1 MASLRR
7 INQDDLRNHNLSVV
21 IDTLLR
27 ASSPMSRADLAKET
41 GLTKATM
48 SLLVS
53 MLIDVGVVEEGE
65 PQSSSNYGRPSTPL
79 AVAGGRVCGIGM
91 QVNTDGYGCVAL
103 DINRDTLC
111 HEWVDADM
119 SGVAPED
126 VFAKLDTMAAS
137 VERKLKRRGCIVAGA
152 ACALPG
158 LVTSKRQL
166 LMARNL
172 GWENVDLTQF
182 DVMRRYDV
190 VPGNEAKMAAIAQIP
205 GYACVRADYLDA
217 VDCAD
222 SFIYLSCDIGIGGAI
237 VRDGEVVTGSHGFA
251 GEIGHMSVSFD
262 GPLCRCGRKGCLE
275 AYAGRRALVR
285 ESGVAGS
292 DDEASKA
299 AALDRLL
306 DAWHAEDPQA
316 VKAVD
321 RAVDA
326 LISAIG
332 SAVNLEDVDTVLLG
346 GWWINFGQ
354 SFYETLESRLKTQV
368 LGASDMQVS
377 VSMPPVADH
386 PALYGAAE
394 VGLRRFIDNPL
405 AFIAEKA

>member
-1 MASLRR
+1 MTSLRR

-27 ASSPMSRADLAKET
+27 ASTPMSRAALAKET

-53 MLIDVGVVEEGE
+53 LLIEAGIVKEGE
-65 PQSSSNYGRPSTPL
+65 PQNSSSYGRPSTPL
-79 AVAGGRVCGIGM
+79 AIAGGKMCGIGM

-103 DINRDTLC
+103 DINRDTLAY
-111 HEWVDADM
+111 EWVDADM

-126 VFAKLDTMAAS
+126 VFDRLDTMVTAM
-137 VERKLKRRGCIVAGA
+137 ERQLKRKGCAVAGV

-158 LVTSKRQL
+158 LVTSKKQL

-172 GWENVDLTQF
+172 GWENVDLMQF
-182 DVMRRYDV
+182 EVMRRCDV
-190 VPGNEAKMAAIAQIP
+190 HFGNEAKMAAIAQIP
-205 GYACVRADYLDA
+205 GYACARADFLDA
-217 VDCAD
+217 VDCTD

-251 GEIGHMSVSFD
+251 GEIGHISVSLD
-262 GPLCRCGRKGCLE
+262 GPVCRCGRKGCLE
-275 AYAGRRALVR
+275 AYAGRRALV
-285 ESGVAGS
+285 EASGVASGNNA
-292 DDEASKA
+292 ASV

-306 DAWHAEDPQA
+306 DAWHADDAQA
-316 VKAVD
+316 VKAVE
-321 RAVDA
+321 RGIDA
-326 LISAIG
+326 LVSAIA
-332 SAVNLEDVDTVLLG
+332 SAVNLTDVDTVLLG

-354 SFYETLESRLKTQV
+354 SFYELLESRLQEQV

-405 AFIAEKA
+405 AFIADRA

>member
-53 MLIDVGVVEEGE
+53 LLIDAGIVKEGE
-65 PQSSSNYGRPSTPL
+65 PQNSSSYGRPSTPL
-79 AVAGGRVCGIGM
+79 ELGGGKVCGIGM

-103 DINRDTLC
+103 DINRDTLGY
-111 HEWVDADM
+111 EWVDVDM
-119 SGVAPED
+119 GGVDPED
-126 VFAKLDTMAAS
+126 VFGRLDAMVGAM
-137 VERKLKRRGCIVAGA
+137 ERRLEGEGCVVAGT

-158 LVTSKRQL
+158 LVTSERQL
-166 LMARNL
+166 LTARNL
-172 GWENVDLTQF
+172 GWENVDLSQF
-182 DVMRRYDV
+182 DVMQRYDV
-190 VPGNEAKMAAIAQIP
+190 RPGNEAKMAAIAQIP

-217 VDCAD
+217 VDCTD

-237 VRDGEVVTGSHGFA
+237 VRDGEVVPGSHGFA
-251 GEIGHMSVSFD
+251 GEIGHVSVSLD
-262 GPLCRCGRKGCLE
+262 GPLCGCGRKGCLE
-275 AYAGRRALVR
+275 AYAGRRALVQA
-285 ESGVAGS
+285 SGVVEGN
-292 DDEASKA
+292 EASST
-299 AALDRLL
+299 AALDKLL
-306 DAWHAEDPQA
+306 DAWRSGDRRTTYA
-316 VKAVD
+316 VN
-321 RAVDA
+321 RAADA
-326 LISAIG
+326 LASAIG
-332 SAVNLEDVDTVLLG
+332 SAVNLVDVDTVLLG

-354 SFYETLESRLKTQV
+354 PFYGMLESRLKKQV

-405 AFIAEKA
+405 AFISDKA

>member
-1 MASLRR
+1 MTSLRR

-27 ASSPMSRADLAKET
+27 ASTPMSRAALAKET

-53 MLIDVGVVEEGE
+53 LLIEAGIVKEGE
-65 PQSSSNYGRPSTPL
+65 PQNSSSYGRPSTPL
-79 AVAGGRVCGIGM
+79 ALGGGKMCGIGM

-103 DINRDTLC
+103 DINRDTLAY
-111 HEWVDADM
+111 EWVDADM

-126 VFAKLDTMAAS
+126 VFDRLDTMVTAM
-137 VERKLKRRGCIVAGA
+137 ERQLKRTGCTVAGV

-158 LVTSKRQL
+158 LVTSKKQL

-172 GWENVDLTQF
+172 GWENVDLMQF
-182 DVMRRYDV
+182 EVMRRCDV
-190 VPGNEAKMAAIAQIP
+190 RSGNEAKMAAIAQIP
-205 GYACVRADYLDA
+205 GYACARADFLDA
-217 VDCAD
+217 VDCTD

-251 GEIGHMSVSFD
+251 GEIGHTSVSLD
-262 GPLCRCGRKGCLE
+262 GPVCRCGRKGCLE
-275 AYAGRRALVR
+275 AYAGRRALV
-285 ESGVAGS
+285 EASGVASGNNA
-292 DDEASKA
+292 ASV

-306 DAWHAEDPQA
+306 DAWHADDAQA
-316 VKAVD
+316 VKAVE
-321 RAVDA
+321 RGIDA
-326 LISAIG
+326 LVSAIA
-332 SAVNLEDVDTVLLG
+332 SAVNLADVDTVLLG

-354 SFYETLESRLKTQV
+354 SFYELLESRLQEQV

-405 AFIAEKA
+405 AFIADRA

>member
-27 ASSPMSRADLAKET
+27 ASAPMSRAALAKET

-53 MLIDVGVVEEGE
+53 LLIEAGVVKEGE
-65 PQSSSNYGRPSTPL
+65 PRNSSSYGRPSTPL
-79 AVAGGRVCGIGM
+79 ALAGGKVCGIGM

-103 DINRDTLC
+103 DINRDTLAY
-111 HEWVDADM
+111 EWVDADM
-119 SGVAPED
+119 GGVAPED
-126 VFAKLDTMAAS
+126 VFDRLDTMVTAM
-137 VERKLKRRGCIVAGA
+137 ERQLKRRGCAVAGV

-158 LVTSKRQL
+158 LVTSRKQL

-182 DVMRRYDV
+182 EVMRRCDV
-190 VPGNEAKMAAIAQIP
+190 RSGNEAKMAAIAQIP
-205 GYACVRADYLDA
+205 GYACARADFLDA
-217 VDCAD
+217 VDCTD

-251 GEIGHMSVSFD
+251 GEIGHTSVSLD
-262 GPLCRCGRKGCLE
+262 GPVCRCGRKGCLE
-275 AYAGRRALVR
+275 AYAGRRALV
-285 ESGVAGS
+285 EASGVASGN
-292 DDEASKA
+292 DAASV

-306 DAWHAEDPQA
+306 DAWHAGDAQA
-316 VKAVD
+316 VGAVE
-321 RAVDA
+321 RGVEA
-326 LISAIG
+326 LVSAMASAI
-332 SAVNLEDVDTVLLG
+332 NLADVDTVLLG

-354 SFYETLESRLKTQV
+354 SFYELLESRLQEQV
-368 LGASDMQVS
+368 LGASAMQVS

-405 AFIAEKA
+405 AFIADRA

>member
-1 MASLRR
+1 MTSLRR

-27 ASSPMSRADLAKET
+27 ASTPMSRAALAKET

-53 MLIDVGVVEEGE
+53 LLIEAEM
-65 PQSSSNYGRPSTPL
+65 
-79 AVAGGRVCGIGM
+79 CGIGM

-103 DINRDTLC
+103 DINRDTLAY
-111 HEWVDADM
+111 EWVDADM

-126 VFAKLDTMAAS
+126 VFDRLDTMVTAM
-137 VERKLKRRGCIVAGA
+137 ERQLKRKGCTVAGV

-158 LVTSKRQL
+158 LVTSKKQL

-172 GWENVDLTQF
+172 GWENVDLMQF
-182 DVMRRYDV
+182 EVMRRCDV
-190 VPGNEAKMAAIAQIP
+190 HSGNEAKMAAIAQIP
-205 GYACVRADYLDA
+205 GYACARADFLDA
-217 VDCAD
+217 VDCTD

-251 GEIGHMSVSFD
+251 GEIGHTSVSLD
-262 GPLCRCGRKGCLE
+262 GPVCRCGRKGCLE
-275 AYAGRRALVR
+275 AYAGRRALV
-285 ESGVAGS
+285 EASGVASGNNA
-292 DDEASKA
+292 ASV

-306 DAWHAEDPQA
+306 DAWHADDAQA
-316 VKAVD
+316 VKAVE
-321 RAVDA
+321 RGIDA
-326 LISAIG
+326 LVSAIA
-332 SAVNLEDVDTVLLG
+332 SAVNLADVDTVLLG

-354 SFYETLESRLKTQV
+354 SFYELLESRLQEQV

-405 AFIAEKA
+405 AFIADRV

>member
-1 MASLRR
+1 MTSLRR

-27 ASSPMSRADLAKET
+27 ASTPMSRAALAKET

-53 MLIDVGVVEEGE
+53 LLIEAGIVKEGE
-65 PQSSSNYGRPSTPL
+65 PQNSSSYGRPSTPL
-79 AVAGGRVCGIGM
+79 ALAGGKMCGIGM

-103 DINRDTLC
+103 DINRDTLAY
-111 HEWVDADM
+111 EWVDADM

-126 VFAKLDTMAAS
+126 VFDRLDTMVTAM
-137 VERKLKRRGCIVAGA
+137 ERHLKRKGCTVAGV

-158 LVTSKRQL
+158 LVTSKKQL

-172 GWENVDLTQF
+172 GWENVDLMQF
-182 DVMRRYDV
+182 EVMRRCDV
-190 VPGNEAKMAAIAQIP
+190 HSGNEAKMAAIAQIP
-205 GYACVRADYLDA
+205 GYACARADFLDA
-217 VDCAD
+217 VDCTD

-251 GEIGHMSVSFD
+251 GEIGHISVSLD
-262 GPLCRCGRKGCLE
+262 GPVCRCGRKGCLE
-275 AYAGRRALVR
+275 AYAGRRALV
-285 ESGVAGS
+285 EASGVASGN
-292 DDEASKA
+292 DAASV

-306 DAWHAEDPQA
+306 DAWHADDAQA
-316 VKAVD
+316 VKAVE
-321 RAVDA
+321 RGIDA
-326 LISAIG
+326 LVSAIA
-332 SAVNLEDVDTVLLG
+332 SAVNLADVDTVLLG

-354 SFYETLESRLKTQV
+354 SFYELLESRLQEQV

-405 AFIAEKA
+405 AFIADRG

>member
-27 ASSPMSRADLAKET
+27 ASTPMSRANLAKET

-53 MLIDVGVVEEGE
+53 LLIDAGIVKEGE
-65 PQSSSNYGRPSTPL
+65 PQNSSSYGRPSTPL
-79 AVAGGRVCGIGM
+79 ALGGGKVCGIGM

-103 DINRDTLC
+103 DINRDTLGY
-111 HEWVDADM
+111 EWVDADM
-119 SGVAPED
+119 GGVDPEG
-126 VFAKLDTMAAS
+126 VFGRLDAMVGAM
-137 VERKLKRRGCIVAGA
+137 EDRLEGEGCIVAGV

-158 LVTSKRQL
+158 LVTSERQL
-166 LMARNL
+166 LTARNL
-172 GWENVDLTQF
+172 GWENIVLSRF

-190 VPGNEAKMAAIAQIP
+190 RPGNEAKMAAIAQIP
-205 GYACVRADYLDA
+205 GYACARADFLDA
-217 VDCAD
+217 VDCTD

-237 VRDGEVVTGSHGFA
+237 VRDGEVVAGSHGFA
-251 GEIGHMSVSFD
+251 GEIGHVSVALD

-275 AYAGRRALVR
+275 AYAGRRSLV
-285 ESGVAGS
+285 EASGVVGG
-292 DDEASKA
+292 DEASTSQ
-299 AALDRLL
+299 ALDRML
-306 DAWHAEDPQA
+306 DAWHTGDRQTVE
-316 VKAVD
+316 AVD

-326 LISAIG
+326 LTSAIG
-332 SAVNLEDVDTVLLG
+332 SAVNLVDVDTVLLG

-354 SFYETLESRLKTQV
+354 SFYEMLESRLKEQV
-368 LGASDMQVS
+368 LGVSDMQVS

-405 AFIAEKA
+405 GFIADKA

>member
-27 ASSPMSRADLAKET
+27 ASAPMSRAALAKET

-53 MLIDVGVVEEGE
+53 LLIEAGVVKEGE
-65 PQSSSNYGRPSTPL
+65 PRNSSSYGRPSTPL
-79 AVAGGRVCGIGM
+79 ALAGGKVCGIGM

-103 DINRDTLC
+103 DINRDTLAY
-111 HEWVDADM
+111 EWVDADM
-119 SGVAPED
+119 GGVAPED
-126 VFAKLDTMAAS
+126 VFDRLDTMVTAM
-137 VERKLKRRGCIVAGA
+137 ERQLKRRGCAVAGV

-158 LVTSKRQL
+158 LVTSRKQL

-182 DVMRRYDV
+182 EVMRRCDV
-190 VPGNEAKMAAIAQIP
+190 RSGNEAKMAAIAQIP
-205 GYACVRADYLDA
+205 GYACARADFLDA
-217 VDCAD
+217 VDCTD

-251 GEIGHMSVSFD
+251 GEIGHTSVSLD
-262 GPLCRCGRKGCLE
+262 GPVCRCGRKGCLE
-275 AYAGRRALVR
+275 AYAGRRALV
-285 ESGVAGS
+285 EASGVASGN
-292 DDEASKA
+292 DAASV

-306 DAWHAEDPQA
+306 DALHADDAQA
-316 VKAVD
+316 GGAVE
-321 RAVDA
+321 RGVEAVVSA
-326 LISAIG
+326 MASAI
-332 SAVNLEDVDTVLLG
+332 NLADADTVLLG

-354 SFYETLESRLKTQV
+354 SFYELLESRLQEQV
-368 LGASDMQVS
+368 LGASAMQVS

-405 AFIAEKA
+405 AFIADRA

>member
-27 ASSPMSRADLAKET
+27 ASSPMSRAALAKET

-53 MLIDVGVVEEGE
+53 LLIDAGIVKEGE
-65 PQSSSNYGRPSTPL
+65 PQTSSNYGRPSTPL
-79 AVAGGRVCGIGM
+79 TIGGGKVCGIGM

-103 DINRDTLC
+103 DINRDTLG

-126 VFAKLDTMAAS
+126 VFGKLSTM
-137 VERKLKRRGCIVAGA
+137 VESMERRLKRKGCLIAGA

-158 LVTSKRQL
+158 LITSKKQL

-172 GWENVDLTQF
+172 GWENIDLTRF
-182 DVMRRYDV
+182 PVMQHYDV
-190 VPGNEAKMAAIAQIP
+190 SPGNEAKMAAIAQIP
-205 GYACVRADYLDA
+205 GYACARADFLDA
-217 VDCAD
+217 VDCTD

-237 VRDGEVVTGSHGFA
+237 VRDGEVVAGSHGFA
-251 GEIGHMSVSFD
+251 GEIGHLSVALD

-275 AYAGRRALVR
+275 AYAGRRSLV
-285 ESGVAGS
+285 EASGVASGE
-292 DDEASKA
+292 EASTA
-299 AALDRLL
+299 QALDRML
-306 DAWHAEDPQA
+306 DAWHAGDAQTVE
-316 VKAVD
+316 AVD

-326 LISAIG
+326 LTSAIG
-332 SAVNLEDVDTVLLG
+332 SAVNLVDVDTVLLG

-354 SFYETLESRLKTQV
+354 PFYEMLESRLKEQV

-377 VSMPPVADH
+377 VSMLPVADH

-405 AFIAEKA
+405 GFIADKA

>member
-1 MASLRR
+1 MTSLRR

-27 ASSPMSRADLAKET
+27 ASTPMSRAALAKET

-53 MLIDVGVVEEGE
+53 LLIEAGIVKEGE
-65 PQSSSNYGRPSTPL
+65 PQNSSSYGRPSTPL
-79 AVAGGRVCGIGM
+79 ALGGGKMCGIGM

-103 DINRDTLC
+103 DINRDTLAY
-111 HEWVDADM
+111 EWVDADM

-126 VFAKLDTMAAS
+126 VFDRLDTMVTAM
-137 VERKLKRRGCIVAGA
+137 ERQLKGKGCTVAGV

-158 LVTSKRQL
+158 LVTSKKQL

-172 GWENVDLTQF
+172 GWENVDLMQF
-182 DVMRRYDV
+182 EVMRRCDV
-190 VPGNEAKMAAIAQIP
+190 HSGNEAKMAAIAQIP
-205 GYACVRADYLDA
+205 GYACARADFLDA
-217 VDCAD
+217 VDCTD

-251 GEIGHMSVSFD
+251 GEIGHTSVSLD
-262 GPLCRCGRKGCLE
+262 GPVCRCGRKGCLE
-275 AYAGRRALVR
+275 AYAGRRALV
-285 ESGVAGS
+285 EASGVASGN
-292 DDEASKA
+292 DAASV

-306 DAWHAEDPQA
+306 DAWHADDAQA
-316 VKAVD
+316 VKAVE
-321 RAVDA
+321 RGIDA
-326 LISAIG
+326 LVSAIA
-332 SAVNLEDVDTVLLG
+332 SAVNLADVDTVLLG

-354 SFYETLESRLKTQV
+354 SFYELLESRLQEQV

-405 AFIAEKA
+405 AFIADKV

>member
-27 ASSPMSRADLAKET
+27 ASAPMSRAALAKET

-53 MLIDVGVVEEGE
+53 LLIEAGVVKEGE
-65 PQSSSNYGRPSTPL
+65 PRNSSSYGRPSTPL
-79 AVAGGRVCGIGM
+79 ALAGGKVCGIGM

-103 DINRDTLC
+103 DINRDTLAY
-111 HEWVDADM
+111 EWVDADM
-119 SGVAPED
+119 GGVAPED
-126 VFAKLDTMAAS
+126 VFDRLDTMVTAM
-137 VERKLKRRGCIVAGA
+137 ERQLKRRGCAVAGV

-158 LVTSKRQL
+158 LVTSRKQL

-182 DVMRRYDV
+182 EVMRRCDV
-190 VPGNEAKMAAIAQIP
+190 RSGNEAKMAAIAQIP
-205 GYACVRADYLDA
+205 GYACARADFLDA
-217 VDCAD
+217 VDCTD

-251 GEIGHMSVSFD
+251 GEIGHTSVSLD
-262 GPLCRCGRKGCLE
+262 GPVCRCGRKGCLE
-275 AYAGRRALVR
+275 AYAGRRALV
-285 ESGVAGS
+285 EASGVASGN
-292 DDEASKA
+292 DAASV

-306 DAWHAEDPQA
+306 DAWHADDAQA
-316 VKAVD
+316 VGAVE
-321 RAVDA
+321 RGVEA
-326 LISAIG
+326 LVSAMASAI
-332 SAVNLEDVDTVLLG
+332 NLADADTVLLG

-354 SFYETLESRLKTQV
+354 SFYELLESRLQEQV
-368 LGASDMQVS
+368 LGASAMQVS

-405 AFIAEKA
+405 AFIADRA

>member
-27 ASSPMSRADLAKET
+27 ASAPMSRAALAKET

-53 MLIDVGVVEEGE
+53 LLIEAGVVKEGE
-65 PQSSSNYGRPSTPL
+65 PRNSSSYGRPSTPL
-79 AVAGGRVCGIGM
+79 ALAGGKVCGIGM

-103 DINRDTLC
+103 DINRDTLAY
-111 HEWVDADM
+111 EWVDADM
-119 SGVAPED
+119 GGVAPED
-126 VFAKLDTMAAS
+126 VFDRLDTMVTAM
-137 VERKLKRRGCIVAGA
+137 ERQLKRRGCAVAGV

-158 LVTSKRQL
+158 LVTSRKQL

-182 DVMRRYDV
+182 EVMRRCDV
-190 VPGNEAKMAAIAQIP
+190 RSGNEAKMAAIAQIP
-205 GYACVRADYLDA
+205 GYACARADFLDA
-217 VDCAD
+217 VDCTD

-251 GEIGHMSVSFD
+251 GEIGHTSVSLD
-262 GPLCRCGRKGCLE
+262 GPVCRCGRKGCLE
-275 AYAGRRALVR
+275 AYAGRRALV
-285 ESGVAGS
+285 EASGVASGN
-292 DDEASKA
+292 DAASV

-306 DAWHAEDPQA
+306 DAWHADDAQA
-316 VKAVD
+316 VGAVE
-321 RAVDA
+321 RGVEA
-326 LISAIG
+326 LVSAMASAI
-332 SAVNLEDVDTVLLG
+332 NLADVDTVLLG

-354 SFYETLESRLKTQV
+354 SFYELLESRLQEQV
-368 LGASDMQVS
+368 LGASAMQVS

-405 AFIAEKA
+405 AFIADRA